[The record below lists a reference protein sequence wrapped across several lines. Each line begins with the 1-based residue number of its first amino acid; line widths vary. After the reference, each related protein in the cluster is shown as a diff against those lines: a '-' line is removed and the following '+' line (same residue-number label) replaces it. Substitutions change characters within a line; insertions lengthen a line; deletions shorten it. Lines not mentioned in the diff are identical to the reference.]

1 MAELLEAGRLC
12 AVVPILI
19 GELSLADASD
29 GGGGSSGGGGNAPM
43 GSLFCS
49 RAYEGLSS
57 VAHGRVNARAAEVL
71 ADLGVEPTPRL
82 PLRTVREVVEVI
94 LLHLGIAA
102 HEFFP
107 KMATAAVSVGAARV
121 GRQHVWE
128 AGIRTLVGGAR
139 KRLMTA
145 LETVLQRGEE
155 ASVEA
160 TRAADSATVEA
171 SSSQASAP
179 QELAHLDSATP
190 PPARPAA
197 ADPSPLR
204 GVAPSPRVAE
214 GTGQGGRAGSSATD
228 GWAEVELARLR
239 AELEAERARTLQ
251 ARLEA
256 ERAGLEAERALMQA
270 KAEAERA
277 LAALARV
284 EAEAAA
290 SERSRASAAEHAKAF
305 DREQAR
311 AQSACCRVC

>member
-1 MAELLEAGRLC
+1 MLLEWTLMAELLEAGRLC

-29 GGGGSSGGGGNAPM
+29 GGGGSSSGGGNAPM

-179 QELAHLDSATP
+179 QELAHLDSAAS

-204 GVAPSPRVAE
+204 GVPRPAWQR
-214 GTGQGGRAGSSATD
+214 GLGRGGGRGLPPQTAGPRWNSLGCGRSWRRSGRGRCKR
-228 GWAEVELARLR
+228 GWRRRGQVSRR
-239 AELEAERARTLQ
+239 S
-251 ARLEA
+251 
-256 ERAGLEAERALMQA
+256 GL
-270 KAEAERA
+270 
-277 LAALARV
+277 
-284 EAEAAA
+284 
-290 SERSRASAAEHAKAF
+290 
-305 DREQAR
+305 
-311 AQSACCRVC
+311 